1 MRHSKILTRL
11 LDLVKKKYILLLALD
26 FELFMFNLNNYFRR
40 YSPAGL
46 TYIVDFMLSLKE
58 KEESTILK
66 FLKCH

>member
-1 MRHSKILTRL
+1 MRHSQILTRL
-11 LDLVKKKYILLLALD
+11 LVKKKYLLLLALD